1 MLYQLSYIGP
11 QTPLSAIAFNSQQP
25 DSLHTVVSPV
35 RLSRIVPVQPG
46 LHREQCQNRKRRHA
60 NPLVRNCR
68 VRQQSENDERRKCNR
83 QPTHWIPRKLTLG
96 ISAETHALKSWCT
109 GKDSNLRTSLG
120 GTDLQS
126 VGFNHSPT
134 CAETA
139 QASAPNRER
148 SRPDSPLRGC
158 TNAEWPCRLRNSE
171 NQEWSAHT
179 RARKITTLRKN
190 S

>member
-1 MLYQLSYIGP
+1 MRIRWSEIVVYVNNP
-11 QTPLSAIAFNSQQP
+11 RMTNAANAIDNRLTGSLANSRSGFRRP
-25 DSLHTVVSPV
+25 DS
-35 RLSRIVPVQPG
+35 
-46 LHREQCQNRKRRHA
+46 RR
-60 NPLVRNCR
+60 
-68 VRQQSENDERRKCNR
+68 
-83 QPTHWIPRKLTLG
+83 
-96 ISAETHALKSWCT
+96 KSWCT

-158 TNAEWPCRLRNSE
+158 TNAEWPCRLRYSE
-171 NQEWSAHT
+171 NQEWRAHT
-179 RARKITTLRKN
+179 RARKNHYTSEKFLMECVGKLALLKLLPLSCRIIVPGAGEGI
-190 S
+190 

>member
-1 MLYQLSYIGP
+1 MP
-11 QTPLSAIAFNSQQP
+11 MQP
-25 DSLHTVVSPV
+25 
-35 RLSRIVPVQPG
+35 R
-46 LHREQCQNRKRRHA
+46 LHRKQGQDRKRHHA

-139 QASAPNRER
+139 QAPAPIQKR
-148 SRPDSPLRGC
+148 SVPTALYGVAQ
-158 TNAEWPCRLRNSE
+158 TRNGLARCATLKTGSG
-171 NQEWSAHT
+171 AHT
-179 RARKITTLRKN
+179 LAHEKSLHFGKIPNGVRLEN
-190 S
+190 SRC